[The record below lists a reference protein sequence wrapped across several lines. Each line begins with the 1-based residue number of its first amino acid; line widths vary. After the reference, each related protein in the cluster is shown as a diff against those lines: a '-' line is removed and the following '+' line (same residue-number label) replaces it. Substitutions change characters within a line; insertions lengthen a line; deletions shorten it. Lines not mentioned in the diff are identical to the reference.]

1 MSTTATSDF
10 PSILDLGRLA
20 ASVGCRSSMYGD
32 YSGSPQEKID
42 AKHGASLCLDLLNN
56 SNASSQAEGLRRL
69 AT

>member
-10 PSILDLGRLA
+10 PSIFDLGRLA

-56 SNASSQAEGLRRL
+56 SNASSQPRGKMR
-69 AT
+69 